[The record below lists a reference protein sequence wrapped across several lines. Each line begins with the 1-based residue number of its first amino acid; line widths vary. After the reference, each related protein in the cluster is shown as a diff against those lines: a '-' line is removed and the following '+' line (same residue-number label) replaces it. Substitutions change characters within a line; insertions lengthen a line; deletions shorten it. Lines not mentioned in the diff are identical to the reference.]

1 MEMKR
6 YSEERKAAVLR
17 KLLPPLNMTV
27 AEVSRQEGISDVTL
41 YAWRSRVR
49 AEGVPVPGAGK
60 VSDDWSAEAKLAMV
74 IETAGLS
81 EIELSQYCRE
91 KGVYVA
97 QVKAWREAALEGQ
110 QVAQVSRQAE
120 RSQARQDQKRIKQ
133 LERELQ
139 RKDRAL
145 AEAAAL
151 LVLSKKAEA
160 IWGKDEED

>member
-1 MEMKR
+1 
-6 YSEERKAAVLR
+6 
-17 KLLPPLNMTV
+17 
-27 AEVSRQEGISDVTL
+27 
-41 YAWRSRVR
+41 
-49 AEGVPVPGAGK
+49 VP
-60 VSDDWSAEAKLAMV
+60 DDWSAEAKLAVV
-74 IETAGLS
+74 IETAGMS

-91 KGVYVA
+91 KGLYVA